1 MTDKRDGAATTVLE
15 VVQRQLHQLA
25 TAFDAFKT
33 EAQQL
38 AELKGSVGGPTHVF
52 NVSYP
57 PFVIPMVNVHESRD
71 GHDKTINISGAAR
84 HAHSPHADQIG
95 TAQRQSPL

>member
-1 MTDKRDGAATTVLE
+1 MTEKRDGGVASVLE
-15 VVQRQLHQLA
+15 VVQRQLDQLA
-25 TAFDAFKT
+25 TAFDAFKKA

-38 AELKGSVGGPTHVF
+38 ADMKGALGGPTHVF

-71 GHDKTINISGAAR
+71 GNDKTINISGAASKKDS
-84 HAHSPHADQIG
+84 AC
-95 TAQRQSPL
+95 TARAGAYTKNRK